1 MTMPLDTSMAPTPV
15 IVETPYAG
23 AVSTHLRY
31 LRACMRDCL
40 MRGESPLAAHHLY
53 SAPGVLRH
61 EYQEELELAIQ
72 AKLAWRQ
79 FAERTVFYSDLGWSD
94 EMVRSRNLC
103 TRDGWTYEVR
113 FLKDGWLSEQ
123 LEREASAEALEDW
136 LKSFGG

>member
-1 MTMPLDTSMAPTPV
+1 MTPV
-15 IVETPYAG
+15 ILEAPYAG
-23 AVSTHLRY
+23 EVPTHLRY
-31 LRACMRDCL
+31 LRACIRDCL
-40 MRGESPLAAHHLY
+40 LRNEAPLAAHHLY

-94 EMVRSRNLC
+94 EMVRARNVC

-136 LKSFGG
+136 LRSFGG